1 MVNISS
7 LRGSAGSR
15 WIAAATGQLQTR
27 HFAIFLSLS
36 LLGLA
41 SASANLHAQT
51 IQTNVAVMVQHAP
64 SLNRGGVIRG
74 SLQQL
79 DGENVTLNGGFE
91 MAGDLLVPGTPTVV
105 TYGHPDYAGTI
116 PGAGSSS
123 PSSYKVFLDGNC
135 SFHYLRTRTNPVKL
149 PTVPL
154 PPPSKGTRRVTITR
168 FGQSYGNPDTLL
180 DLTLERG
187 AGFISVPPGTYR
199 DFAVNGGSGLVI
211 GAAGGVQPAVYNLR
225 NLTLDGNSTLK
236 VVGPVILTLANGF
249 TGNGRVGNSKNPAWL
264 QLNIASGNVTLNC
277 GSIVYALVTA
287 PNGKISIGGNS
298 TLVGMSAS
306 ANFELNGNGLVR
318 WAGKTQTI
326 LPPLATNQTVIVAE
340 NSTTNITLTGFDPQ
354 NLPLTYSVLTKP
366 VHGALTGTPPNLA
379 YRPVTNFYG
388 DDAFTFDVNNGI
400 TNSSPATVSLVVT
413 QLFYPP
419 TAFSQTLTNL
429 ENTALPVTL
438 TGSDPQNDP
447 LTYSI
452 LTQPS
457 HGTLSGTAPNLVY
470 QPAKNYLGNDTFT
483 FQAND
488 GARNSAPATISITM
502 KATDEPPMVSAGSNQ
517 LIVLPNHTVNLS
529 GSVSYSE
536 FPDAVDTVLWSRLS
550 GPGTVTFSDASNIT
564 TTAAFSTNGV
574 YVLQLYASDSYLSAS
589 NTLKVTVDAPPVVN
603 AGPETT
609 NTFPGSITVQGTATD
624 DELPSGVLNLNW
636 SEASGPGTVIFSN
649 PSTTNSLATFSTN
662 GIYVLRLTADDGVA
676 TNYADVT
683 VIENLPPIAN
693 AGANILTNGLD
704 AMLNGSVSDDGLPGG
719 YLAVQWVQSSGP
731 GTATFSDPTS
741 TNTAANVDQSG
752 VYVFTLIATDGAA
765 TNSSEVDVTFNL
777 PPVVTAGAGQTVN
790 YGTVVTLAGA
800 ATDDHLPY
808 NTLDTVWSEVSG
820 PGTATFAG
828 PALTNTTVT
837 FGQPGVYDL
846 RLTADDGFATN
857 SADVTI
863 QVHAAPLVSAG
874 SNQISVVGSPV
885 TLAGSFV
892 DDGLAG
898 PATAEWTEIS
908 GPAAASIADPAATNT
923 VVTFSQDGL
932 YVFALTVT
940 DGLTNGSAQ
949 VTITSVRPPGVTVA
963 TPSLLIN
970 WPANQVTLNGTVTAD
985 GLPLGGMLTA
995 AWSQVSGPAAAILS
1009 IPAQNEALSGL
1020 PISLPSSSVATFSSP
1035 GIYVFELSANN
1046 QLGGA
1051 QSNVVV
1057 TVNQPP
1063 AVTIGMIQTNLF
1075 PAMAQLSG
1083 TVTDDGLPLGGQL
1096 TWSWSVVS
1104 GPGTVTFNNAALT
1117 NATATFS
1124 RSGLYVLQ
1132 LTASDSASVS
1142 SEQVTIIEDTAP
1154 AVRLATNSI
1163 PAATNPI
1170 QLTGTV
1176 TDDGLPPGAELT
1188 TVWGVVS
1195 GPAVVAFSPAVQT
1208 TPLSGVPVTNAVQ
1221 SIATFSVAGTY
1232 VIGLTADDSFAT
1244 NFATVSLVVTSTPPV
1259 VSAGPDLYLSGVP
1272 AAATL
1277 NGQVSD
1283 AALPLGAALTQQWSV
1298 VGGPGTVTF
1307 GSPTSPV
1314 TTATFSTNGIYVL
1327 QLTANN
1333 GQAQTASMVEV
1344 RVETLCTVEDPQ
1356 GLAAWWPANGNAV
1369 DAVSGQP
1376 AILNGVGYVNGEVAL
1391 AFNFNG
1397 KSYVRVPATN
1407 TYDVGSSPAGFSLE
1421 FWTKGTPGFTC
1432 GVLGW
1437 SNGVA
1442 LIEGG
1447 GNNGLYV
1454 GITDTG
1460 GNGHSL
1466 NPAVNVFDGQWHH
1479 VAVTYDRAAGVA
1491 DVYKD
1496 GVMMI
1501 SQSVGSFQP
1510 QTSHDLYLGL
1520 LSGFSDFEG
1529 QLDEISLYGRPLNA
1543 QEVYNIYESGSVGK
1557 CPDDN
1562 NAPPMVSAGPD
1573 LFLGGVPATATLN
1586 GEVIDPALPPG
1597 GTLSQQWSVLEGP
1610 GTVTFGSPT
1619 LPVTTAMFS
1628 TNGIYVLQLTAN
1640 NGEAQAGSLM
1650 EVRVET
1656 LCTIEDPQGLAAWWP
1671 ADGTAEDVVSGNFGI
1686 LGGGTGYTTGE
1697 VALAFNFNGS
1707 DNFVD
1712 VPAAANDNVGSSA
1725 AGFSLEF
1732 WTKGTPN
1739 LTCGVLGWKNGV
1751 ALIEGGG
1758 NNGLY
1763 VGITDT
1769 GGNGHSLNPVV
1780 NVFDG
1785 QWHHVAVTY
1794 DRAAGVADVY
1804 KDGVMLVSQG
1814 VGSFQPQT
1822 TDDFYMGQVSGSA
1835 DFKGQLDEISLY
1847 QRPLDPEEVYNIYAS
1862 GSVGKCP
1869 DTNTLAVYAGAN
1881 FAIPSATN
1889 TELLTGSVTENGQPV
1904 GTNVQMQWTEYFGPG
1919 PVVFANPTS
1928 VISPVMFSTNGIY
1941 ILQLTANNE
1950 DEESSGLIEV
1960 RVGVPC
1966 DDETLP
1972 GLSAWW
1978 PADGTAEDIIGG
1990 NDAVL
1995 GGSTGYTNGEVALA
2009 FDFDGVDD
2017 YVLAPAATNY
2027 NVGAS
2032 PAGMTIEFW
2041 TRGTPNDNCGVLGWK
2056 NGVSLVEG
2064 GGNNGLYVS
2073 FVDTNGNS
2081 HALAPAANVFDGQ
2094 WHHVAVTYD
2103 RTAGVADVYKDGV
2116 MLVSQAVGSFQPQ
2129 TTSDFSL
2136 GQVAGDAY
2144 FRGELDEISL
2154 YSEPLSADDIAVIYA
2169 FGSAG
2174 KCPGN

>member
-7 LRGSAGSR
+7 LRGSAGSC
-15 WIAAATGQLQTR
+15 WIAASPGQLQTR

-41 SASANLHAQT
+41 SANLNAQT
-51 IQTNVAVMVQHAP
+51 IETNVAVIVQHAP
-64 SLNRGGVIRG
+64 ALNCGGVIRG

-91 MAGDLLVPGTPTVV
+91 MTGDLLVPGTPTVV
-105 TYGHPDYAGTI
+105 TRGRPDFAGTI
-116 PGAGSSS
+116 PGAGSSA
-123 PSSYKVFLDGNC
+123 PSGYRVFLDGDC
-135 SFHYLRTRTNPVKL
+135 TFHYLRTRTTPVKL
-149 PTVPL
+149 PTVLL
-154 PPPSKGTRRVTITR
+154 PPPPKGTRKVTIIHC
-168 FGQSYGNPDTLL
+168 GQSYGNPDTLL
-180 DLTLERG
+180 DLTLGRD

-199 DFAVNGGSGLVI
+199 DFTVNGGAGLVI
-211 GAAGGVQPAVYNLR
+211 GAAGGVQPSVYNLR
-225 NLTLDGNSTLK
+225 NLTLNGNSIVK
-236 VVGPVILTLANGF
+236 VVGPVILTVANGF
-249 TGNGRVGNSKNPAWL
+249 TANGRVGNSKNPAWL
-264 QLNIASGNVTLNC
+264 QLNIASGNFTLNC
-277 GSIVYALVTA
+277 GSIVYGLVTA
-287 PNGKISIGGNS
+287 PNGQISINRNS
-298 TLVGMSAS
+298 VLVGTATS
-306 ANFELNGNGLVR
+306 ANFELNGNGFVR

-326 LPPLATNQTVIVAE
+326 LPPAATNETIIVAE
-340 NSTTNITLTGFDPQ
+340 NGMTNINLTGSDPQ

-366 VHGALTGTPPNLA
+366 VHGALNGTPPNLT
-379 YRPVTNFYG
+379 YRPMTNFFG
-388 DDAFTFDVNNGI
+388 ADSFTFDVNDGV
-400 TNSSPATVSLVVT
+400 TNSPPATISLVVT

-438 TGSDPQNDP
+438 TGSNPQNDP
-447 LTYSI
+447 LTYTI
-452 LTQPS
+452 LSQPS

-470 QPAKNYLGNDTFT
+470 QPAKNYLGNDAFT

-488 GARNSAPATISITM
+488 GARNSAPATISIVI
-502 KATDEPPMVSAGSNQ
+502 KATDEPPMVTAGSNQ
-517 LIVLPNHTVNLS
+517 LIVLPDNTLNLN

-536 FPDAVDTVLWSRLS
+536 FPNSVDTVIWSQVS
-550 GPGTVTFSDASNIT
+550 GPGKVIFGDASNIS
-564 TTAAFSTNGV
+564 TTAAFGTNGF
-574 YVLQLYASDSYLSAS
+574 YVLQLYASDSFLSAS

-609 NTFPGSITVQGTATD
+609 NTFPGSITLQGAATD
-624 DELPSGVLNLNW
+624 DGLPSGVLNLNW
-636 SEASGPGTVIFSN
+636 SEVGGPETVIFSN
-649 PSTTNSLATFSTN
+649 PSGTNSLATFSTN
-662 GIYVLRLTADDGVA
+662 GIYLLRLTADDGVA

-683 VIENLPPIAN
+683 VIENLPPIVN
-693 AGANILTNGLD
+693 TGANILTNGLD
-704 AMLNGSVSDDGLPGG
+704 AILNGSVSDDGLPGG
-719 YLAVQWVQSSGP
+719 YLAVQWAQSSGP
-731 GTATFSDPTS
+731 GTATFSDPTG
-741 TNTAANVDQSG
+741 TNTVASVDQSG
-752 VYVFTLIATDGAA
+752 VYVFTLIATDGAT

-777 PPVVTAGAGQTVN
+777 PPVMTAGAGQTVN
-790 YGTVVTLAGA
+790 YGTVVTLAGV

-808 NTLDTVWSEVSG
+808 NVLNTIWNEMSG

-828 PALTNTTVT
+828 PTLTNTTVT
-837 FGQPGVYDL
+837 FDQPGVYDL

-863 QVHAAPLVSAG
+863 QVHAAPIVSAG
-874 SNQISVVGSPV
+874 SNQTSVVGSPV
-885 TLAGSFV
+885 TLDGSFV

-898 PATAEWTEIS
+898 PAATRWSEIS
-908 GPAAASIADPAATNT
+908 GPAAASIADPTATNT
-923 VVTFSQDGL
+923 VVTFNQDGL

-949 VTITSVRPPGVTVA
+949 VVITSVQPPGVTVA
-963 TPSLLIN
+963 NPSLLIN
-970 WPANQVTLNGTVTAD
+970 WPANHVTLNGTVTSD
-985 GLPLGGMLTA
+985 GLPPGGTLTS
-995 AWSQVSGPAAAILS
+995 AWSQISGPAAAILS
-1009 IPAQNEALSGL
+1009 VPAQNAALNGL
-1020 PISLPSSSVATFSSP
+1020 PISFPSSSVATFSSP
-1035 GIYVFELSANN
+1035 GIYVFQLTANTPLSSV
-1046 QLGGA
+1046 

-1063 AVTIGMIQTNLF
+1063 AMTVGMTQTNLF
-1075 PAMAQLSG
+1075 PAVAQLSG
-1083 TVTDDGLPLGGQL
+1083 TVTDDGLPLSGQL
-1096 TWSWSVVS
+1096 TWSWSVIS

-1117 NATATFS
+1117 NATAAFS
-1124 RSGLYVLQ
+1124 RPGLYVLQ
-1132 LTASDSASVS
+1132 LTASDSAAVS
-1142 SEQVTIIEDTAP
+1142 SGQVTIVEDTAP
-1154 AVRLATNSI
+1154 SVRLATNSI

-1170 QLTGTV
+1170 LLTGTV
-1176 TDDGLPPGAELT
+1176 ADDGLPPGAELT
-1188 TVWGVVS
+1188 AAWGMVS
-1195 GPAVVAFSPAVQT
+1195 GPAAVAFSPPVQT
-1208 TPLSGVPVTNAVQ
+1208 SLLSGVPLTNVVQ
-1221 SIATFSVAGTY
+1221 STATFSVAGTY
-1232 VIGLTADDSFAT
+1232 VIGLAANDSFAT

-1272 AAATL
+1272 ATATL

-1283 AALPLGAALTQQWSV
+1283 AALPLGATLTQQWSV
-1298 VGGPGTVTF
+1298 VEGPGTVIF
-1307 GSPTSPV
+1307 GNPASSV

-1369 DAVSGQP
+1369 DAVSGQS
-1376 AILNGVGYVNGEVAL
+1376 AILNGVSYVNGEVAL
-1391 AFNFNG
+1391 AFTFNG
-1397 KSYVRVPATN
+1397 KSYVRMPATN

-1437 SNGVA
+1437 SNGVV

-1466 NPAVNVFDGQWHH
+1466 NPVANVFDGQWHH

-1501 SQSVGSFQP
+1501 SQSIGSFQP

-1520 LSGFSDFEG
+1520 LSGLSDFEG
-1529 QLDEISLYGRPLNA
+1529 QLDEISLYGRPLNPE
-1543 QEVYNIYESGSVGK
+1543 EVYNIYASGSVGK

-1573 LFLGGVPATATLN
+1573 LFLGGLPATATLN

-1610 GTVTFGSPT
+1610 GTVTFGSPD
-1619 LPVTTAMFS
+1619 LPVTTAAFS

-1640 NGEAQAGSLM
+1640 NGEAQAESLV
-1650 EVRVET
+1650 EIRVET
-1656 LCTIEDPQGLAAWWP
+1656 LCTVEDPQGLSAWWP

-1686 LGGGTGYTTGE
+1686 PGGGTSYTSGE

-1712 VPAAANDNVGSSA
+1712 VPAAANYNVGSSV

-1751 ALIEGGG
+1751 TLIEGGG

-1763 VGITDT
+1763 VSIIDT
-1769 GGNGHSLNPVV
+1769 GGNAHSLNPVV

-1794 DRAAGVADVY
+1794 DRMAGVADVY
-1804 KDGVMLVSQG
+1804 KDGVILISQG
-1814 VGSFQPQT
+1814 IGSFQPQT
-1822 TDDFYMGQVSGSA
+1822 TNDFYMGQVSGSA
-1835 DFKGQLDEISLY
+1835 DFKGQLDEISMYL
-1847 QRPLDPEEVYNIYAS
+1847 RPLDPEEVYNIYAS

-1869 DTNTLAVYAGAN
+1869 DTNTLAVYAGPN
-1881 FAIPSATN
+1881 FGIPSATN
-1889 TELLTGSVTENGQPV
+1889 MDILGGSVTENGQAA
-1904 GTNVQMQWTEYFGPG
+1904 GTDVQVQWTEYYGPG

-1950 DEESSGLIEV
+1950 DEESSGLVEV

-1966 DDETLP
+1966 DDEALP
-1972 GLSAWW
+1972 GLLAWW
-1978 PADGTAEDIIGG
+1978 PADGTAKDVIGG

-2009 FDFDGVDD
+2009 FNFDGVDD
-2017 YVLAPAATNY
+2017 YVLASAATNY
-2027 NVGAS
+2027 NLGAS

-2041 TRGTPNDNCGVLGWK
+2041 TRGTPNNNCGVLGWK
-2056 NGVSLVEG
+2056 NGVSLIEG
-2064 GGNNGLYVS
+2064 GGNNGLYVN

-2103 RTAGVADVYKDGV
+2103 RVAGMADVYKDGV
-2116 MLVSQAVGSFQPQ
+2116 MLVSQGIGSFQPQ
-2129 TTSDFSL
+2129 TTNDFYM
-2136 GQVAGDAY
+2136 GQVAGNAY
-2144 FRGELDEISL
+2144 FRGQLDEISL
-2154 YSEPLSADDIAVIYA
+2154 YGEPLSADDIAVIYA
-2169 FGSAG
+2169 FGNAG